1 VRLDLRIYYE
11 VQVGV
16 VEQLCVP
23 VVEHHL
29 EVVLEGLVPPADV
42 RPSLHQQALP
52 VTLAGRF
59 LDRLRLL
66 RFWVAIEIAF
76 VKQAGKVVMR
86 PEA

>member
-1 VRLDLRIYYE
+1 
-11 VQVGV
+11 VQVRV
-16 VEQLCVP
+16 IEQLCVP

-42 RPSLHQQALP
+42 RAALHQQALP
-52 VTLAGRF
+52 VALGGGF

-66 RFWVAIEIAF
+66 RIWVAIEIAF
-76 VKQAGKVVMR
+76 VKQAGKVFMR